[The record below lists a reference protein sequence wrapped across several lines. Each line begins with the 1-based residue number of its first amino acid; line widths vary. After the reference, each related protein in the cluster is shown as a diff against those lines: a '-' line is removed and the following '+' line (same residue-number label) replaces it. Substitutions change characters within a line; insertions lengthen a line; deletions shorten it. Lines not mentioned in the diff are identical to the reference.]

1 LANSTW
7 IGLVVTA
14 VEIIGFESMCEYVA
28 SYYLQFS
35 IKWTVEIMFA
45 FDACPSLCSGL
56 VSQTSGRHYCYAQ
69 CYRLQIWQACF
80 QDRLDIHSDGW
91 HN

>member
-35 IKWTVEIMFA
+35 IK
-45 FDACPSLCSGL
+45 
-56 VSQTSGRHYCYAQ
+56 
-69 CYRLQIWQACF
+69 
-80 QDRLDIHSDGW
+80 
-91 HN
+91 